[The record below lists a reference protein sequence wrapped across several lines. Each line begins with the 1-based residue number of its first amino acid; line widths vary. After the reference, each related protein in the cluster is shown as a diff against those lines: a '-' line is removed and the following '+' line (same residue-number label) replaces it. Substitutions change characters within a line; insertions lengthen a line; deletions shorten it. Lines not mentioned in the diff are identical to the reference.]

1 VSPEQ
6 RPRRRRRGRDVP
18 NLSLSLAAR
27 AGRPTED
34 QQLLL
39 RTPSPADDFTS
50 TDPWRVMRITGEFVA
65 GFDALAHVGPAV
77 AVFGSARIDHD
88 DPMYGLARN
97 LGRRLAKAGLGI
109 ITGGGPGIMEA
120 ANRGACEAGGRS
132 IGCAIELPREQA
144 TNAYVD
150 LAVNFRYFFVRK
162 TMFVKYA
169 EGFVIFPG
177 GFGTLDELFEALTLI
192 QTEKLSN
199 FPIIMMGTSYWEG
212 LLDWLRQ
219 TVRTEGKIAPRDF
232 DLMTCTDDPAE
243 ATRILVSAYRRQQ
256 LQRVDTGPD
265 PRPARQARRA
275 RADAGLR

>member
-1 VSPEQ
+1 M
-6 RPRRRRRGRDVP
+6 P

-34 QQLLL
+34 QQLLV
-39 RTPSPADDFTS
+39 RQPAPTDFTA
-50 TDPWRVMRITGEFVA
+50 TDPWRVLRITGEFVA

-77 AVFGSARIDHD
+77 AIFGSARIDPL
-88 DPMYGLARN
+88 DPMYALARN
-97 LGRRLAKAGLGI
+97 LARRLARAGLGV

-120 ANRGACEAGGRS
+120 ANRGAREGGGRS
-132 IGCAIELPREQA
+132 IGCAIELPHEQA
-144 TNAYVD
+144 TNPYVD

-162 TMFVKYA
+162 TMFAKYA

-199 FPIIMMGTSYWEG
+199 FPTILMGASYWQG

-219 TVRTEGKIAPRDF
+219 TVRAEGKITPRDF
-232 DLMTCTDDPAE
+232 DLLICTDDPAE
-243 ATRILVSAYRRQQ
+243 AAEMLVDAHRRQ
-256 LQRVDTGPD
+256 RAEHTGREHED
-265 PRPARQARRA
+265 PPTPREAIVQAE
-275 RADAGLR
+275 LR

>member
-39 RTPSPADDFTS
+39 RTPSPTDDFTS

-77 AVFGSARIDHD
+77 AVFGSARIDPD

-219 TVRTEGKIAPRDF
+219 TVRAEGKIAPRDF

-243 ATRILVSAYRRQQ
+243 ATRILVSAYRRQH
-256 LQRVDTGPD
+256 LQRIDPGPD
-265 PRPARQARRA
+265 PRPARQARRV